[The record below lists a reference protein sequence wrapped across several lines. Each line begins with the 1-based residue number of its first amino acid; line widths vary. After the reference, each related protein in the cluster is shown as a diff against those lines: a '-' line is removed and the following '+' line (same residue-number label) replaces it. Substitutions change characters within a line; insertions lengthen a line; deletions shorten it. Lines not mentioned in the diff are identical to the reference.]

1 MKQVYV
7 VVVIDGE
14 SKEVDTW
21 GNSTIDQGVWGA
33 FSRGVAY
40 RFTTNV
46 VPGVSLPN
54 LLHYRMKTQKGQIL

>member
-40 RFTTNV
+40 RFTTNARH
-46 VPGVSLPN
+46 PA
-54 LLHYRMKTQKGQIL
+54 LH